1 MAYIIK
7 IIGLFSCLELKH
19 MMTLTGGSMI
29 EERKDKISA
38 SSLVVDYI
46 REKLLDGGWQEGEKI
61 ATETELMKIVGVGR
75 QAVREAIGNL
85 VSLDILD
92 KRQGSGT
99 FVKGIT
105 ITSALNQL
113 VSGVVLN
120 EYDTL
125 AILGFRKIIEP
136 ACVRLIIEN
145 YHEDTIERI
154 HKHLQEMKK
163 YEFDTSS
170 GKFCIADGD
179 FHTAIING
187 AGNPVIKKVMEIMS
201 PSLYSYQLKFFRTIG
216 PQSGVAEHENIF
228 KAILQRDGDLASLL
242 MLRHIERSEADVL
255 TYREIN
261 TEDVR
266 I

>member
-1 MAYIIK
+1 MN
-7 IIGLFSCLELKH
+7 
-19 MMTLTGGSMI
+19 
-29 EERKDKISA
+29 EERKNKISA

-46 REKLLDGGWQEGEKI
+46 REKLLNGDWEEGEKI

-105 ITSALNQL
+105 INSALNQL
-113 VSGVVLN
+113 VSGVFLN

-136 ACVRLIIEN
+136 ACVRLFIEN
-145 YHEDTIERI
+145 FNTENLELL
-154 HKHLQEMKK
+154 HKHLEKMKK
-163 YEFDTSS
+163 YEFDRTTE
-170 GKFCIADGD
+170 KFCIADGN
-179 FHTAIING
+179 FHNTIIHG

-201 PSLYSYQLKFFRTIG
+201 PSLYSYQVKSFRTIG
-216 PQSGVAEHENIF
+216 PQSGVAEHEDIYN
-228 KAILQRDGDLASLL
+228 AILHRDGDLASLL

-255 TYREIN
+255 SYRKIN
-261 TEDVR
+261 TEDVM

>member
-1 MAYIIK
+1 
-7 IIGLFSCLELKH
+7 
-19 MMTLTGGSMI
+19 MI
-29 EERKDKISA
+29 EERKNRISA

-46 REKLLDGGWQEGEKI
+46 REKLLNGDWEEGEKI

-105 ITSALNQL
+105 INSALNQL
-113 VSGVVLN
+113 VSGVFLN

-136 ACVRLIIEN
+136 ACVRLFIEN
-145 YHEDTIERI
+145 YNKENIELLN
-154 HKHLQEMKK
+154 KHLIQMKK
-163 YEFDTSS
+163 YEFDKTN

-179 FHTAIING
+179 FHTTIING

-201 PSLYSYQLKFFRTIG
+201 PSLYSYQVKFFKTIG
-216 PQSGVAEHENIF
+216 PQSGVTEHENIYN
-228 KAILQRDGDLASLL
+228 AILHRDGDLASLL

-255 TYREIN
+255 TYRKIT

-266 I
+266 L

>member
-1 MAYIIK
+1 
-7 IIGLFSCLELKH
+7 
-19 MMTLTGGSMI
+19 MM
-29 EERKDKISA
+29 EEKKDRVSA

-46 REKLLDGGWQEGEKI
+46 REKLLNRDWEEGEKI

-105 ITSALNQL
+105 INSALTQL
-113 VSGVVLN
+113 VSGVFLN

-136 ACVRLIIEN
+136 ACVQLFINNYNKEHIELLN
-145 YHEDTIERI
+145 
-154 HKHLQEMKK
+154 KHVQKMKK
-163 YEFDTSS
+163 YEFDRTNE
-170 GKFCIADGD
+170 KFCIADGD
-179 FHTAIING
+179 FHTTIING
-187 AGNPVIKKVMEIMS
+187 ADNPVIKKVMEIMS
-201 PSLYSYQLKFFRTIG
+201 PLLYSYQLKTFKTIG
-216 PQSGVAEHENIF
+216 PQSGVIEHENIIT
-228 KAILQRDGDLASLL
+228 AIINKDGALASLL

-255 TYREIN
+255 AYREID
-261 TEDVR
+261 TKL
-266 I
+266 